1 MSKPIILKSSLFEC
15 KDYLMAFE
23 LPNLPYAHDALSE
36 FGMSKETLEYHH
48 DLHHKAY
55 VDNGNKL
62 IDGTEWS
69 DKSLEEIIVGTYQA
83 GSVAQ
88 NGIFNNASQHWN
100 HIQFWEMMGPGGNN
114 MPSELSAAI
123 NENFGS
129 IEKFKADFCAAGA
142 GQFGAGWCWLVKDKD
157 GSLKITKTENGVN
170 PLCFGQVAL
179 LGCDVWE
186 HSYYIDFRNKRPAY
200 LTNFLDQ
207 LVNWESV
214 ASRM

>member
-1 MSKPIILKSSLFEC
+1 
-15 KDYLMAFE
+15 MAFE
-23 LPNLPYAHDALSE
+23 LPDLPYAHDALSE
-36 FGMSKETLEYHH
+36 FGMSKETLEFHH

-62 IDGTEWS
+62 IEGTEWAN
-69 DKSLEEIIVGTYQA
+69 KSLEEIIVGTYQA

-100 HIQFWEMMGPGGNN
+100 HVQFWEMMGPGGNN
-114 MPSELSAAI
+114 LPSELSSAL

-129 IEKFKADFCAAGA
+129 VDKFKEDFCAAGA

-157 GSLKITKTENGVN
+157 GSLKVTKTENGVN
-170 PLCFGQVAL
+170 PLCFGQTAL

-200 LTNFLDQ
+200 LTNFLDK
-207 LVNWESV
+207 LVNWENV
-214 ASRM
+214 LSRM

>member
-1 MSKPIILKSSLFEC
+1 
-15 KDYLMAFE
+15 
-23 LPNLPYAHDALSE
+23 
-36 FGMSKETLEYHH
+36 MSKETLEYHH

-114 MPSELSAAI
+114 MPSELSSAI

-129 IEKFKADFCAAGA
+129 VEKFKEDFCAAGA
-142 GQFGAGWCWLVKDKD
+142 GQFGAGWCWLVKDTD

-170 PLCFGQVAL
+170 PLCFSQVAL

-207 LVNWESV
+207 LVNWENV

>member
-1 MSKPIILKSSLFEC
+1 
-15 KDYLMAFE
+15 MAFE
-23 LPNLPYAHDALSE
+23 LPDLPYAHDALSE
-36 FGMSKETLEYHH
+36 FGMSKETLEFHH

-62 IDGTEWS
+62 IESTEWAN
-69 DKSLEEIIVGTYQA
+69 KSLEEIIVGTYQA

-100 HIQFWEMMGPGGNN
+100 HVQFWEMMGPGGNN
-114 MPSELSAAI
+114 MPSELSSAL

-129 IEKFKADFCAAGA
+129 VDKFKEDFCAAGA

-157 GSLKITKTENGVN
+157 GSLKVTKTENGVN
-170 PLCFGQVAL
+170 PLCFGQIAL

-200 LTNFLDQ
+200 LTNFLDK
-207 LVNWESV
+207 LVNWENVS
-214 ASRM
+214 SRM